1 MLIDL
6 YPIIQPLISSY
17 HRLYVSGLG
26 TFSEKHIAAKEDSI
40 NGKLLPPDTIIVF
53 EPGGNGDST
62 LFHNEVKRRFSVD
75 DAMASEA
82 IRLFSKNIHDALDL
96 HNSVEIPNL
105 GRLYYNVEHKIA
117 FVPRLKVFENDSFG
131 LPEVTFVETSP
142 LNNQV
147 QKDSNT
153 EKIPPL
159 PPSNSMMKFVV
170 LSIILVSLSVG
181 VYFIVT
187 TPFIEGKLV
196 KVKEMFK
203 DWNDDA
209 NDEKKNTVPEVNP
222 VDTSSEVVD
231 FPVNEEEVEVEQIIK
246 SEPVKTESTKEP
258 SYVKIAIGVFGNP
271 DNAARVIAK
280 IEKAGFIPFSEKVG
294 SLTKVGVKQEYKSVA
309 EKLEILDK
317 VRSDIE
323 KTAVIIN

>member
-1 MLIDL
+1 MQLDL

-26 TFSEKHIAAKEDSI
+26 TFSEKYIAAKEDSI
-40 NGKLLPPDTIIVF
+40 NGKILPPDTIIVF

-96 HNSVEIPNL
+96 HNSVELPNL

-131 LPEVTFVETSP
+131 LPEVPFVEISP
-142 LNNQV
+142 EDTQV
-147 QKDSNT
+147 QKDPVTNMM
-153 EKIPPL
+153 PPV
-159 PPSNSMMKFVV
+159 PPSNPMIKFVV
-170 LSIILVSLSVG
+170 FSVIFVALAVG
-181 VYFIVT
+181 IYFMVT
-187 TPFIEGKLV
+187 TPFIESKLV
-196 KVKEMFK
+196 KVKEMFEA
-203 DWNDDA
+203 WNDDT
-209 NDEKKNTVPEVNP
+209 NEEKKNINPVVDP
-222 VDTSSEVVD
+222 VDTSAQVVD
-231 FPVNEEEVEVEQIIK
+231 FPVNEEDDKPVIK
-246 SEPVKTESTKEP
+246 SEPVKTESTEEP
-258 SYVKIAIGVFGNP
+258 TYVKIAIGVFGNP
-271 DNAARVIAK
+271 DNAARVEDK
-280 IEKAGFIPFSEKVG
+280 IKKAGFIPFTEKVG
-294 SLTKVGVKQEYKSVA
+294 ALTKVGVKQEYKSVA

-323 KTAVIIN
+323 KTAIIIN

>member
-1 MLIDL
+1 MQLDL

-26 TFSEKHIAAKEDSI
+26 TFSEKYIAAKEDSI
-40 NGKLLPPDTIIVF
+40 NGKILPPDTIIVF

-96 HNSVEIPNL
+96 HNSVELPNL

-131 LPEVTFVETSP
+131 LPEVPFVEISP
-142 LNNQV
+142 EETQV
-147 QKDSNT
+147 QKDIGTNMM
-153 EKIPPL
+153 PPV
-159 PPSNSMMKFVV
+159 PPSNPMMKFVV
-170 LSIILVSLSVG
+170 FSIIFVALAVG
-181 VYFIVT
+181 IYFMVT
-187 TPFIEGKLV
+187 APFMESKLV
-196 KVKEMFK
+196 KVKEMFEA
-203 DWNDDA
+203 WNDDT
-209 NDEKKNTVPEVNP
+209 NEEKKNINPVVDP
-222 VDTSSEVVD
+222 VDTSDQVVD
-231 FPVNEEEVEVEQIIK
+231 FPVNEEDDKPVIK
-246 SEPVKTESTKEP
+246 TEPVKNESTEEP
-258 SYVKIAIGVFGNP
+258 TYVKIAIGVFGNP

-309 EKLEILDK
+309 EKLQILDK

-323 KTAVIIN
+323 KTAIIIN

>member
-1 MLIDL
+1 MQLDL

-26 TFSEKHIAAKEDSI
+26 TFSEKYIAAKEDSI
-40 NGKLLPPDTIIVF
+40 NGKILPPDTIIVF

-96 HNSVEIPNL
+96 HNSVELPNL

-131 LPEVTFVETSP
+131 LPEVPFVEISP
-142 LNNQV
+142 EETQV
-147 QKDSNT
+147 QKDIGTNMM
-153 EKIPPL
+153 PPV
-159 PPSNSMMKFVV
+159 PPSNPMMKFVV
-170 LSIILVSLSVG
+170 FSIIFVALAVG
-181 VYFIVT
+181 IYYMVT
-187 TPFIEGKLV
+187 APFMESKLV
-196 KVKEMFK
+196 KVKEMFEA
-203 DWNDDA
+203 WNDDT
-209 NDEKKNTVPEVNP
+209 NEEKKNINPVVDP
-222 VDTSSEVVD
+222 VDTSDQVVD
-231 FPVNEEEVEVEQIIK
+231 FPVNEEDDKPVIK
-246 SEPVKTESTKEP
+246 AEPVKNESTEEP
-258 SYVKIAIGVFGNP
+258 TYVKIAIGVFGNP
-271 DNAARVIAK
+271 DNVARVIAK

-309 EKLEILDK
+309 EKLQILDK

-323 KTAVIIN
+323 KTAIIIN

>member
-1 MLIDL
+1 MQLDL

-26 TFSEKHIAAKEDSI
+26 TFSEKYIAAKEDSI
-40 NGKLLPPDTIIVF
+40 NGKILPPDTIIVF

-96 HNSVEIPNL
+96 HNSVELPNL
-105 GRLYYNVEHKIA
+105 GRLYYNVEHIIA

-131 LPEVTFVETSP
+131 LPEVPFVEISP
-142 LNNQV
+142 EETQV
-147 QKDSNT
+147 QKDIGTNMM
-153 EKIPPL
+153 PPV
-159 PPSNSMMKFVV
+159 PPSNPMMKFVV
-170 LSIILVSLSVG
+170 FSIIFVALAVG
-181 VYFIVT
+181 IYYMVT
-187 TPFIEGKLV
+187 APFMESKLV
-196 KVKEMFK
+196 KVKEMFET
-203 DWNDDA
+203 WNDDT
-209 NDEKKNTVPEVNP
+209 NEEKKNINPVVDP
-222 VDTSSEVVD
+222 VDTSDQVVD
-231 FPVNEEEVEVEQIIK
+231 FPVNEEDDEPVIK
-246 SEPVKTESTKEP
+246 PEPVKNESTEEP
-258 SYVKIAIGVFGNP
+258 TYVKIAIGVFGNP

-309 EKLEILDK
+309 EKLQILDK

-323 KTAVIIN
+323 KTAIIIN

>member
-26 TFSEKHIAAKEDSI
+26 TFSEKYIPAKEDSI

-82 IRLFSKNIHDALDL
+82 ISLFSKNIHDALDL

-105 GRLYYNVEHKIA
+105 GRLYYNVEHIIA

-131 LPEVTFVETSP
+131 LPEVPFVETSP
-142 LNNQV
+142 SNNQV
-147 QKDSNT
+147 QKDVNT
-153 EKIPPL
+153 EKTPPV
-159 PPSNSMMKFVV
+159 PPSNPMMKFVV

-196 KVKEMFK
+196 KVKEMFEA
-203 DWNDDA
+203 WNDDA
-209 NDEKKNTVPEVNP
+209 NEEKKNTVPLVNP

-231 FPVNEEEVEVEQIIK
+231 FPVDEEEVKPVIK
-246 SEPVKTESTKEP
+246 SEPVKTESAKVP

-271 DNAARVIAK
+271 DNASRVIAK
-280 IEKAGFIPFSEKVG
+280 IEKAGFTPFSEKVG

-309 EKLEILDK
+309 EKSEILEK

>member
-26 TFSEKHIAAKEDSI
+26 TFSEKYIPAKEDSI

-75 DAMASEA
+75 DAMASET

-131 LPEVTFVETSP
+131 LPEVPFVETSP
-142 LNNQV
+142 SNNQV
-147 QKDSNT
+147 QKDLDT
-153 EKIPPL
+153 EKIPPV
-159 PPSNSMMKFVV
+159 PPSNPMMKFVV

-209 NDEKKNTVPEVNP
+209 NEEKNNTVPVVNP

-231 FPVNEEEVEVEQIIK
+231 FPVNEEDVEPVIK

-258 SYVKIAIGVFGNP
+258 SYVKIAIGVYGNP

-280 IEKAGFIPFSEKVG
+280 IEKAGFTPFSEKVG

-317 VRSDIE
+317 VRSNIE

>member
-1 MLIDL
+1 MQLDL

-26 TFSEKHIAAKEDSI
+26 TFSEKYIAAKEDSI
-40 NGKLLPPDTIIVF
+40 NGIILPPDTIIVF

-96 HNSVEIPNL
+96 HNSVELPNL

-131 LPEVTFVETSP
+131 LPEVPFVEISP
-142 LNNQV
+142 VATQV
-147 QKDSNT
+147 PKDSGTNMM
-153 EKIPPL
+153 PPV
-159 PPSNSMMKFVV
+159 PPSNPMMKFVV
-170 LSIILVSLSVG
+170 FSIIFVALAVG
-181 VYFIVT
+181 IYFLLT
-187 TPFIEGKLV
+187 TPYIENKLV
-196 KVKEMFK
+196 KVKEMFE

-209 NDEKKNTVPEVNP
+209 NEEKKSINPVVDP
-222 VDTSSEVVD
+222 VDTSAEVVD
-231 FPVNEEEVEVEQIIK
+231 FPVNEDEDEPVIK
-246 SEPVKTESTKEP
+246 PEPVKTESIEETT
-258 SYVKIAIGVFGNP
+258 YVKIAIGVFGNP
-271 DNAARVIAK
+271 DNAARVVDK
-280 IEKAGFIPFSEKVG
+280 IKKAGFIPFSEKVG

-317 VRSDIE
+317 VRSEIE
-323 KTAVIIN
+323 KTAIIIN

>member
-1 MLIDL
+1 MQLDL

-26 TFSEKHIAAKEDSI
+26 TFSEKYIAAKEDSI
-40 NGKLLPPDTIIVF
+40 NGKILPPDTIIVF

-96 HNSVEIPNL
+96 HNSVELPNL

-131 LPEVTFVETSP
+131 LPEIPFVEISP
-142 LNNQV
+142 EDTQV
-147 QKDSNT
+147 QKDPVTNMM
-153 EKIPPL
+153 PPV
-159 PPSNSMMKFVV
+159 PPSNPMIKFVV
-170 LSIILVSLSVG
+170 FSVIFVALAVG
-181 VYFIVT
+181 IYFMVT
-187 TPFIEGKLV
+187 TPFMERKLV
-196 KVKEMFK
+196 KVKEMFEA
-203 DWNDDA
+203 WNDDT
-209 NDEKKNTVPEVNP
+209 NEEKKNINPVVDP
-222 VDTSSEVVD
+222 VDTSAQVVD
-231 FPVNEEEVEVEQIIK
+231 FPVNEEDDKPVIQ
-246 SEPVKTESTKEP
+246 SEPVKTESTEEP
-258 SYVKIAIGVFGNP
+258 TYVKIAIGVFGNP
-271 DNAARVIAK
+271 ENATRVVDK
-280 IEKAGFIPFSEKVG
+280 IKKAGFIPFTEKIG

-323 KTAVIIN
+323 KTAIIIN

>member
-1 MLIDL
+1 MQLDL

-26 TFSEKHIAAKEDSI
+26 TFSEKYIAAKEDSI

-75 DAMASEA
+75 DAMASET

-96 HNSVEIPNL
+96 YNSVEIPNL

-131 LPEVTFVETSP
+131 LPEVPFVETSP
-142 LNNQV
+142 SNNQV
-147 QKDSNT
+147 QKDLDT
-153 EKIPPL
+153 EKIPPV
-159 PPSNSMMKFVV
+159 PPSNPMMKFVV

-209 NDEKKNTVPEVNP
+209 NEEKNNTVPVVNP

-231 FPVNEEEVEVEQIIK
+231 FPEDEEGVKPVIK
-246 SEPVKTESTKEP
+246 SEPVKSESTIEP
-258 SYVKIAIGVFGNP
+258 TYVIIAIGVFGNP
-271 DNAARVIAK
+271 DNAARVVDK
-280 IEKAGFIPFSEKVG
+280 IKKAGFIPFSEKVG

-309 EKLEILDK
+309 EKLEILEK

-323 KTAVIIN
+323 KTAIIIN

>member
-1 MLIDL
+1 MQLDL

-26 TFSEKHIAAKEDSI
+26 TFSEKYIAAKEDSI
-40 NGKLLPPDTIIVF
+40 NGKILPPDTIIVF

-96 HNSVEIPNL
+96 HNSVELPNL

-131 LPEVTFVETSP
+131 LPEVPFVEISP
-142 LNNQV
+142 EDTQV
-147 QKDSNT
+147 QKDPVTNMM
-153 EKIPPL
+153 PPV
-159 PPSNSMMKFVV
+159 PPSNPMIKFVV
-170 LSIILVSLSVG
+170 FSVIFVALAVG
-181 VYFIVT
+181 IYFMVT
-187 TPFIEGKLV
+187 TPFIESKLV
-196 KVKEMFK
+196 KVKEMFEA
-203 DWNDDA
+203 WNDDT
-209 NDEKKNTVPEVNP
+209 NEEKKNINPVVDP
-222 VDTSSEVVD
+222 VDTSAQVVD
-231 FPVNEEEVEVEQIIK
+231 FPVNEEDDKPVIQ
-246 SEPVKTESTKEP
+246 SEPVKTESTEEP
-258 SYVKIAIGVFGNP
+258 TYVKIAIGVFGNP
-271 DNAARVIAK
+271 ENATRVVDK
-280 IEKAGFIPFSEKVG
+280 IKKAGFIPFTEKIG

-323 KTAVIIN
+323 KTAIIIN

>member
-1 MLIDL
+1 MQLDL

-26 TFSEKHIAAKEDSI
+26 TFSEKYIAAKEDSI
-40 NGKLLPPDTIIVF
+40 NGKILPPDTIIVF

-96 HNSVEIPNL
+96 HNSVELPNL

-131 LPEVTFVETSP
+131 LPEVPFVEISP
-142 LNNQV
+142 EETQV
-147 QKDSNT
+147 QKDIGTNMM
-153 EKIPPL
+153 PPV
-159 PPSNSMMKFVV
+159 PPSNPMMKFVV
-170 LSIILVSLSVG
+170 FSIIFVALAVG
-181 VYFIVT
+181 IYYMVT
-187 TPFIEGKLV
+187 APFMESKLV
-196 KVKEMFK
+196 KVKEMFEA
-203 DWNDDA
+203 WN
-209 NDEKKNTVPEVNP
+209 NDTNEEKKNINPVVDP
-222 VDTSSEVVD
+222 VDTSDQVVD
-231 FPVNEEEVEVEQIIK
+231 FPVNEEDDKPVIK
-246 SEPVKTESTKEP
+246 TEPVKNESTEEP
-258 SYVKIAIGVFGNP
+258 TYVKIAIGVFGNP

-309 EKLEILDK
+309 EKLQILDK

-323 KTAVIIN
+323 KTAIIIN

>member
-1 MLIDL
+1 MQIDL

-26 TFSEKHIAAKEDSI
+26 TFSEKYIPAKEDSI
-40 NGKLLPPDTIIVF
+40 NGKLLPPETLIQF

-96 HNSVEIPNL
+96 HNSVELPNL
-105 GRLYYNVEHKIA
+105 GRLYYDVEHKIA

-131 LPEVTFVETSP
+131 LPEVPFVENSP
-142 LNNQV
+142 TNTQV
-147 QKDSNT
+147 QKDSGTNMM
-153 EKIPPL
+153 PPV
-159 PPSNSMMKFVV
+159 PPSNPMMKFVV
-170 LSIILVSLSVG
+170 FSLIFVSLAVG
-181 VYFIVT
+181 IYFIVT
-187 TPFIEGKLV
+187 TPFIENKLV
-196 KVKEMFK
+196 KVKEMFEA
-203 DWNDDA
+203 WNDNA
-209 NDEKKNTVPEVNP
+209 NDEKKNIDPVTDI
-222 VDTSSEVVD
+222 VDTSEQVVD
-231 FPVNEEEVEVEQIIK
+231 FPEKEEEVEPVIK
-246 SEPVKTESTKEP
+246 SEPVKTESAEKT

-271 DNAARVIAK
+271 DNAARVVAK
-280 IEKAGFIPFSEKVG
+280 IEKAGFIAFSEKVG
-294 SLTKVGVKQEYKSVA
+294 SLIKVGVKQEYKSVA

-317 VRSDIE
+317 VRSEIE

>member
-1 MLIDL
+1 MQIDL

-26 TFSEKHIAAKEDSI
+26 TFSEKYIPAKEDSI
-40 NGKLLPPDTIIVF
+40 NGKLLPPETLILF

-82 IRLFSKNIHDALDL
+82 IRFFSKNIHDALDL
-96 HNSVEIPNL
+96 HNSVELPNL

-131 LPEVTFVETSP
+131 LPEVPFVEISP
-142 LNNQV
+142 THTQV
-147 QKDSNT
+147 QKDSGANMM
-153 EKIPPL
+153 PPV
-159 PPSNSMMKFVV
+159 PPSNPMMKFVIF
-170 LSIILVSLSVG
+170 SIIFVALAVG
-181 VYFIVT
+181 IYFMVT
-187 TPFIEGKLV
+187 APFIENKLV
-196 KVKEMFK
+196 KVKEMFEA
-203 DWNDDA
+203 WNDNA
-209 NDEKKNTVPEVNP
+209 NEEKKNIDPVADI
-222 VDTSSEVVD
+222 VDTSEQVVD
-231 FPVNEEEVEVEQIIK
+231 FPEKEDEQVIK
-246 SEPVKTESTKEP
+246 SEPVKMESAEKT

-271 DNAARVIAK
+271 DNAARVVAK
-280 IEKAGFIPFSEKVG
+280 IEKAGFIAFSEKVG

-317 VRSDIE
+317 VRSEIE

>member
-1 MLIDL
+1 MQIDL

-26 TFSEKHIAAKEDSI
+26 TFSEKYIPAKEDSI
-40 NGKLLPPDTIIVF
+40 NGILLPPETLILF

-75 DAMASEA
+75 DTMASEA

-96 HNSVEIPNL
+96 HNSVELPNL

-131 LPEVTFVETSP
+131 LPEVPFVEISP
-142 LNNQV
+142 TNTQV
-147 QKDSNT
+147 QKDSSANMM
-153 EKIPPL
+153 PPV
-159 PPSNSMMKFVV
+159 PPSNPMMKFVIF
-170 LSIILVSLSVG
+170 SIIFVSLAVG
-181 VYFIVT
+181 IYFMVT
-187 TPFIEGKLV
+187 TPFIENKLV
-196 KVKEMFK
+196 KVKEMFEA
-203 DWNDDA
+203 WNDDA
-209 NDEKKNTVPEVNP
+209 NVEKKNIDPVVDI
-222 VDTSSEVVD
+222 VDTSEQVVD
-231 FPVNEEEVEVEQIIK
+231 FPEKEEEDEQVIK
-246 SEPVKTESTKEP
+246 SEPVKTESAEKTA
-258 SYVKIAIGVFGNP
+258 YVKIAVGVFGNP
-271 DNAARVIAK
+271 DNAARVVAK
-280 IEKAGFIPFSEKVG
+280 IEKAGFISFSEKVG

>member
-1 MLIDL
+1 MQLDL

-26 TFSEKHIAAKEDSI
+26 TFSEKYIAAKEDSI
-40 NGKLLPPDTIIVF
+40 NGKILPPDTIIVF

-96 HNSVEIPNL
+96 HNSVELPNL

-131 LPEVTFVETSP
+131 LPEVPFVEISP
-142 LNNQV
+142 EETQV
-147 QKDSNT
+147 QKDIGTNMM
-153 EKIPPL
+153 PPV
-159 PPSNSMMKFVV
+159 PPSNPMMKFVV
-170 LSIILVSLSVG
+170 FSIIFVALAVG
-181 VYFIVT
+181 IYYMVT
-187 TPFIEGKLV
+187 APFMESKLV
-196 KVKEMFK
+196 KVKEMFEA
-203 DWNDDA
+203 WNDDTKE
-209 NDEKKNTVPEVNP
+209 EKKNINP
-222 VDTSSEVVD
+222 VVDPVDSSDQVVD
-231 FPVNEEEVEVEQIIK
+231 FPVNEEDDKPVIK
-246 SEPVKTESTKEP
+246 TEPVKNESTEEP
-258 SYVKIAIGVFGNP
+258 TYVKIAIGVFGNP

-280 IEKAGFIPFSEKVG
+280 IEKAGFIPYTEKVG
-294 SLTKVGVKQEYKSVA
+294 SLTKVGVKQEYKSLA
-309 EKLEILDK
+309 EKLQILDK

-323 KTAVIIN
+323 KTAIIIN

>member
-1 MLIDL
+1 MQLDL

-26 TFSEKHIAAKEDSI
+26 TFSEKYIAAKEDSI
-40 NGKLLPPDTIIVF
+40 NGKILPPDTIIVF

-96 HNSVEIPNL
+96 HNSVELPNL

-131 LPEVTFVETSP
+131 LPEVPFVEISP
-142 LNNQV
+142 EETQV
-147 QKDSNT
+147 QKDIGTNMM
-153 EKIPPL
+153 PPV
-159 PPSNSMMKFVV
+159 PPSNPMMKFVV
-170 LSIILVSLSVG
+170 FSIIFVALAVG
-181 VYFIVT
+181 IYYMVT
-187 TPFIEGKLV
+187 APFMESKLV
-196 KVKEMFK
+196 KVKEMFEA
-203 DWNDDA
+203 WNDDT
-209 NDEKKNTVPEVNP
+209 NEEKKNINPVVDP
-222 VDTSSEVVD
+222 VDTSAQVVD
-231 FPVNEEEVEVEQIIK
+231 FPVSEEEDKPVIK
-246 SEPVKTESTKEP
+246 SEPVKNESTEETT
-258 SYVKIAIGVFGNP
+258 YVKIAIGVFGNP
-271 DNAARVIAK
+271 DNVARVIAK

-294 SLTKVGVKQEYKSVA
+294 SLTKVGVKQEYKSEA

-323 KTAVIIN
+323 KTAIIIN

>member
-1 MLIDL
+1 MQLDL

-26 TFSEKHIAAKEDSI
+26 TFSEKYIAAKEDSI
-40 NGKLLPPDTIIVF
+40 NGKILPPDTIIVF

-96 HNSVEIPNL
+96 HNSVELPNL

-131 LPEVTFVETSP
+131 LPEVPFVEISP
-142 LNNQV
+142 EETQV
-147 QKDSNT
+147 QKDIGTNMM
-153 EKIPPL
+153 PPV
-159 PPSNSMMKFVV
+159 PPSNPMMKFVV
-170 LSIILVSLSVG
+170 FSIIFVALAVG
-181 VYFIVT
+181 IYFMVT
-187 TPFIEGKLV
+187 APFMESKLV
-196 KVKEMFK
+196 KVKEMFEA
-203 DWNDDA
+203 WNDDT
-209 NDEKKNTVPEVNP
+209 NEEKKNINP
-222 VDTSSEVVD
+222 VVDPVDSSDQVVD
-231 FPVNEEEVEVEQIIK
+231 FPVNEEDDKPVIK
-246 SEPVKTESTKEP
+246 TEPVKNESTEEP
-258 SYVKIAIGVFGNP
+258 TYVKIAIGVFGNP

-294 SLTKVGVKQEYKSVA
+294 SLTKVGVKQEYKSEA

-323 KTAVIIN
+323 KTAIIIN

>member
-26 TFSEKHIAAKEDSI
+26 TFSEKYIPAKEDSI
-40 NGKLLPPDTIIVF
+40 NAKLLPPDTIIVF

-131 LPEVTFVETSP
+131 LPEVPFVEILPSDT
-142 LNNQV
+142 QV
-147 QKDSNT
+147 QKDINT
-153 EKIPPL
+153 EKIPPV
-159 PPSNSMMKFVV
+159 PPSNPMMKFVV
-170 LSIILVSLSVG
+170 LSIILVTLSVG

-187 TPFIEGKLV
+187 TPLIEGKLV

-209 NDEKKNTVPEVNP
+209 KEEKKNIAPEVNP

-231 FPVNEEEVEVEQIIK
+231 FPEDEEGGKPVIK
-246 SEPVKTESTKEP
+246 SEPVKTESTIEP
-258 SYVKIAIGVFGNP
+258 SYVKIAIGVYGNP

-294 SLTKVGVKQEYKSVA
+294 SLTKVGVKQEYKSLA
-309 EKLEILDK
+309 EKLEIFEK
-317 VRSDIE
+317 VRSNIE

>member
-26 TFSEKHIAAKEDSI
+26 TFSEKYIPAKEDSI

-53 EPGGNGDST
+53 EPGGNVDST

-131 LPEVTFVETSP
+131 LPEVPFVETSP
-142 LNNQV
+142 SNNQV
-147 QKDSNT
+147 QKDLYAEKTPPVPSSN
-153 EKIPPL
+153 P
-159 PPSNSMMKFVV
+159 MMKFVV

-187 TPFIEGKLV
+187 TPLIEGKLV
-196 KVKEMFK
+196 KVKEMFEA
-203 DWNDDA
+203 WNDDA
-209 NDEKKNTVPEVNP
+209 NEEKKNTVPVVNP

-231 FPVNEEEVEVEQIIK
+231 FPEDEEGGKPVIK
-246 SEPVKTESTKEP
+246 SEPVKTESTIEP
-258 SYVKIAIGVFGNP
+258 SYVKIAIGVYGNP

-294 SLTKVGVKQEYKSVA
+294 SLTKVGVKQEYKSIA
-309 EKLEILDK
+309 EKLEIFEK
-317 VRSDIE
+317 VRSNIE

>member
-26 TFSEKHIAAKEDSI
+26 TFSEKYIPAKEDSI

-131 LPEVTFVETSP
+131 LPEVPFVETSP
-142 LNNQV
+142 SDTQV
-147 QKDSNT
+147 QKDINT
-153 EKIPPL
+153 EKIPPV
-159 PPSNSMMKFVV
+159 PPSNPMMKVVV
-170 LSIILVSLSVG
+170 LSIILVTLSVG

-187 TPFIEGKLV
+187 TPLIEGKLV

-209 NDEKKNTVPEVNP
+209 KEEKKNIAPEVNP
-222 VDTSSEVVD
+222 EDTSSEVVD
-231 FPVNEEEVEVEQIIK
+231 FPEDEEGGKPVIK

-309 EKLEILDK
+309 EKLEILEK

>member
-1 MLIDL
+1 MQLDL

-26 TFSEKHIAAKEDSI
+26 TFSEKYIAAKEDSI
-40 NGKLLPPDTIIVF
+40 NGKILPPDTIIVF

-96 HNSVEIPNL
+96 HNSVELPNL

-131 LPEVTFVETSP
+131 LPEVPFVEISP
-142 LNNQV
+142 EETQV
-147 QKDSNT
+147 QKDIGTNMM
-153 EKIPPL
+153 PPV
-159 PPSNSMMKFVV
+159 PPSNPMMKFVV
-170 LSIILVSLSVG
+170 FSIIFVALAVG
-181 VYFIVT
+181 IYYMVT
-187 TPFIEGKLV
+187 APFMESKLV
-196 KVKEMFK
+196 KVKEMFEA
-203 DWNDDA
+203 WNDDT
-209 NDEKKNTVPEVNP
+209 NEEKKNINP
-222 VDTSSEVVD
+222 VVDLVDTSDQVVD
-231 FPVNEEEVEVEQIIK
+231 FPVNEEDDKPVIK
-246 SEPVKTESTKEP
+246 AEPVKNESTEEP
-258 SYVKIAIGVFGNP
+258 TYVKIAIGVFGNP

-309 EKLEILDK
+309 EKLQILDK

-323 KTAVIIN
+323 KTAIIIN

>member
-26 TFSEKHIAAKEDSI
+26 TFSEKYIPAKEDSI
-40 NGKLLPPDTIIVF
+40 NAKLLPPDTIIVF

-131 LPEVTFVETSP
+131 LPEVPFVEILPSDT
-142 LNNQV
+142 QV
-147 QKDSNT
+147 QKDINT
-153 EKIPPL
+153 EKIPPV
-159 PPSNSMMKFVV
+159 PPSNPMMKFVV
-170 LSIILVSLSVG
+170 LSIILVTLSVG

-187 TPFIEGKLV
+187 TPLIEGKLV

-209 NDEKKNTVPEVNP
+209 KEEKKNIAPEVNP

-231 FPVNEEEVEVEQIIK
+231 FPEDEEGGKPVIK
-246 SEPVKTESTKEP
+246 SEPVKTESTIEP
-258 SYVKIAIGVFGNP
+258 SYVKIAIGVYGNP

-309 EKLEILDK
+309 EKLEIFEK
-317 VRSDIE
+317 VRSNIE

>member
-26 TFSEKHIAAKEDSI
+26 TFSEKYIPAKEDSI

-131 LPEVTFVETSP
+131 LPEVPFVEILPPDT
-142 LNNQV
+142 QV
-147 QKDSNT
+147 QKDINT
-153 EKIPPL
+153 EKIPPV
-159 PPSNSMMKFVV
+159 PPSNPMMKFVV
-170 LSIILVSLSVG
+170 LSIILVTLSVG

-187 TPFIEGKLV
+187 TPLIEGKLV

-209 NDEKKNTVPEVNP
+209 KEEKKNIAPEVNP

-231 FPVNEEEVEVEQIIK
+231 FPEDEEGGKPVIK
-246 SEPVKTESTKEP
+246 SEPVKTESTIEP
-258 SYVKIAIGVFGNP
+258 SYVKIAIGVYGNP

-309 EKLEILDK
+309 EKLEIFEK
-317 VRSDIE
+317 VRSNIE

>member
-1 MLIDL
+1 MQLDL

-26 TFSEKHIAAKEDSI
+26 TFSEKYIAAKEDSI
-40 NGKLLPPDTIIVF
+40 NGKILPPDTIIVF

-75 DAMASEA
+75 DATASEA

-96 HNSVEIPNL
+96 HNSVELPNL
-105 GRLYYNVEHKIA
+105 GRLYLNVEHKIA

-131 LPEVTFVETSP
+131 LPEVPFVEISP
-142 LNNQV
+142 EETQV
-147 QKDSNT
+147 QKDIGTNMM
-153 EKIPPL
+153 PPV
-159 PPSNSMMKFVV
+159 PPSNPMMKFVV
-170 LSIILVSLSVG
+170 FSIIFVALAVG
-181 VYFIVT
+181 IYYMVT
-187 TPFIEGKLV
+187 APFMESKLV
-196 KVKEMFK
+196 KVKEMFEA
-203 DWNDDA
+203 WNDDT
-209 NDEKKNTVPEVNP
+209 NEEKKNINPVVDP
-222 VDTSSEVVD
+222 VDTSDQVVD
-231 FPVNEEEVEVEQIIK
+231 FPVNEEDDKPVIK
-246 SEPVKTESTKEP
+246 TEPVKNESTEEP
-258 SYVKIAIGVFGNP
+258 TYVKIAIGVFGNP

-309 EKLEILDK
+309 EKLQILDK

-323 KTAVIIN
+323 KTAIIIN

>member
-26 TFSEKHIAAKEDSI
+26 TFSEKYIPAKEDSI

-131 LPEVTFVETSP
+131 LPEVPFVETSP
-142 LNNQV
+142 SDTQV
-147 QKDSNT
+147 QKDINT
-153 EKIPPL
+153 EKIPPV
-159 PPSNSMMKFVV
+159 PPSNPMMKFVV
-170 LSIILVSLSVG
+170 LSIILVTLSVG

-187 TPFIEGKLV
+187 TPLIEGKLV

-209 NDEKKNTVPEVNP
+209 KEEKKNIAPEVNP

-231 FPVNEEEVEVEQIIK
+231 FPEDEEGGKPVIK
-246 SEPVKTESTKEP
+246 SEPVKTESTIEP
-258 SYVKIAIGVFGNP
+258 SYVKIAIGVYGNP

-309 EKLEILDK
+309 EKLEIFEK
-317 VRSDIE
+317 VRSNIE

>member
-6 YPIIQPLISSY
+6 YPIIQPLIPSY

-26 TFSEKHIAAKEDSI
+26 TFSEKYIPAKEDSI

-131 LPEVTFVETSP
+131 LPEVPFVEILPSDT
-142 LNNQV
+142 QV
-147 QKDSNT
+147 QKDINT
-153 EKIPPL
+153 EKIPPV
-159 PPSNSMMKFVV
+159 PPSNPMMKFVV
-170 LSIILVSLSVG
+170 LSIILVTLSVG

-187 TPFIEGKLV
+187 TPLIEGKLV

-209 NDEKKNTVPEVNP
+209 KEEKKNIAPEVNP

-231 FPVNEEEVEVEQIIK
+231 FPEDEEGGKPVIK
-246 SEPVKTESTKEP
+246 SEPVKTESTIEP
-258 SYVKIAIGVFGNP
+258 SYVKIAIGVYGNP

-309 EKLEILDK
+309 EKLEIFEK
-317 VRSDIE
+317 VRSNIE